1 MQLRLGPSFNP
12 DYSLGR
18 EMMVRQFAR
27 QFCRL
32 GEVHSMVYGRR
43 AIDENDRKLT
53 ASARAGL
60 IGRLMDNPG

>member
-1 MQLRLGPSFNP
+1 LNP

-18 EMMVRQFAR
+18 EMMVRQFC
-27 QFCRL
+27 QL

-43 AIDENDRKLT
+43 AVDENDRKLT

-60 IGRLMDNPG
+60 QGRLMDNPG